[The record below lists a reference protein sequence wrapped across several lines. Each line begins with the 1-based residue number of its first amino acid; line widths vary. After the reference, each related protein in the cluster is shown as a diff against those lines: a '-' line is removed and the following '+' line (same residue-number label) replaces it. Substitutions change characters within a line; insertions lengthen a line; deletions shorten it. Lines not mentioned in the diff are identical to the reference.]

1 MNGGNPPSAGK
12 LLTFVNGG
20 VNMRL
25 VRIACLYWDVLAVLD
40 GRGRCR
46 VLDYIDGL
54 GANYAAAKRGLIR
67 VLRVELPQNGPP
79 AHNAELCKSLGG
91 GIFELRRQPKGQ
103 KLRVLFFYDDRRRIV
118 CTNAFS
124 KAETTPQA
132 EVELARELRERYMV
146 AKFRRKLEIL
156 EEVRDG

>member
-1 MNGGNPPSAGK
+1 MNERK
-12 LLTFVNGG
+12 LLTFVNGK
-20 VNMRL
+20 VNMKL

-40 GRGRCR
+40 GRGRCP

-67 VLRVELPQNGPP
+67 VLRIELPQNGPP
-79 AHNAELCKSLGG
+79 AHNAQLCKPLGG
-91 GIFELRRQPKGQ
+91 GIFEIRRRPKGQ
-103 KLRVLFFYDDRRRIV
+103 KLRVLFFYDDGYRIV

-124 KAETTPQA
+124 KAETTPRT
-132 EVELARELRERYMV
+132 EVELARELRGRYLL
-146 AKFRRKLEIL
+146 ARFRRMLEIL

>member
-1 MNGGNPPSAGK
+1 MNEIRSNEGK

-67 VLRVELPQNGPP
+67 VLRIELPQNGPP

-132 EVELARELRERYMV
+132 EIELARELRERYLV

>member
-1 MNGGNPPSAGK
+1 MNAGK

-20 VNMRL
+20 VNMQL
-25 VRIACLYWDVLAVLD
+25 VRVARMHWDVLAVLD

-46 VLDYIDGL
+46 VLDYIAGL
-54 GANYAAAKRGLIR
+54 GANYAAARRALIR
-67 VLRVELPQNGPP
+67 VLRIELPQNGPP
-79 AHNAELCKSLGG
+79 THNAQLCKSLGG
-91 GIFELRRQPKGQ
+91 GIFEIRRQPKGQ
-103 KLRVLFFYDDRRRIV
+103 KLRVLFFYDDGCRIV

-132 EVELARELRERYMV
+132 EVELARELRDRYLV

-156 EEVRDG
+156 KEVRDG

>member
-1 MNGGNPPSAGK
+1 MK
-12 LLTFVNGG
+12 
-20 VNMRL
+20 L

-40 GRGRCR
+40 GRGRCQ

-54 GANYAAAKRGLIR
+54 GANYVAAKRGLIR
-67 VLRVELPQNGPP
+67 VLRVELPQDGPP
-79 AHNAELCKSLGG
+79 THNAQRCKSLGG
-91 GIFELRRQPKGQ
+91 GIFEIRRQPKGQ
-103 KLRVLFFYDDRRRIV
+103 KLRVLFFYDDGCRII

-124 KAETTPQA
+124 KAETTPQT
-132 EVELARELRERYMV
+132 EIVLARELRERYMT